1 MHDKICIDEEKPAM
15 AVLWCAPEAIGK
27 NFLENHIQQS
37 YWVFLI
43 YPEKKEFSTMSD
55 VWSFGVTMWEILSFA
70 DKVYNLNSMGI
81 SSLKDLFV
89 ALFWLEEKFGER
101 ETENF
106 QLHDGSTYKLYEIQ
120 QRKVNQRST

>member
-1 MHDKICIDEEKPAM
+1 
-15 AVLWCAPEAIGK
+15 
-27 NFLENHIQQS
+27 
-37 YWVFLI
+37 
-43 YPEKKEFSTMSD
+43 MSD

-81 SSLKDLFV
+81 SSLKDLFL

-120 QRKVNQRST
+120 QRKVNQRSTLHRIDYQYKYTTDFHFPGFPI